1 MSVEDK
7 PIDFWFEFSSPYGYI
22 ASQLVDGLE
31 QRTGRPV
38 VWRPMLLGPVFK
50 VTGQAPLTS
59 IPLKGAYSTRDFMRS
74 ARWHGVA
81 FRQPDA
87 FPVGTVAACR
97 AFYWIA
103 DRDRGQARALAKA
116 LYKAYFADNRDI
128 ASPAAVIGI
137 AQSIGI
143 DGEALAGA
151 LEDAAVKERT
161 KQEVDAAIAAGVFGS
176 PYFIVEGEPFWGVDR
191 IPMLEEWIRTGGW

>member
-1 MSVEDK
+1 MSGQGA

-50 VTGQAPLTS
+50 VTGQAPLTE
-59 IPLKGAYSTRDFMRS
+59 IPLKGAYAKKDFARS
-74 ARWHGVA
+74 ARLHGVA

-87 FPVGTVAACR
+87 FPIGTVAACR
-97 AFYWIA
+97 AFYWTW
-103 DRDRGQARALAKA
+103 DRDRAQARALAKA

-128 ASPAAVIGI
+128 GSPGAVIGI

-143 DGEALAGA
+143 DAEALAKA
-151 LEDAAVKERT
+151 LEDPAVKERV
-161 KQEVDAAIAAGVFGS
+161 KREVDSAIAAGVFGS

-191 IPMLEEWIRTGGW
+191 MPMLQQWILRGGW